1 MYSIQPNERVRYEYC
16 KYLIGGVIL
25 YLPLMISNILILNT
39 MNDLYNLV
47 DTPENIEYIDKI
59 KYLINQACQMM
70 KCSED

>member
-1 MYSIQPNERVRYEYC
+1 
-16 KYLIGGVIL
+16 
-25 YLPLMISNILILNT
+25 

-59 KYLINQACQMM
+59 KYLINQAWQMM